1 MPDSFRKLNLT
12 FKADG
17 HIIKKISFDYGA
29 SFTLADYP
37 EIPQKDGYYAE
48 WSTPVLDQLHTDTVV
63 NVEYTPYIPSLSSSV
78 TRENGRPVFF
88 VDGFFGGSNAVQVT
102 QQDITADVHGVTEQ
116 WLLEFTDDGNET
128 HQIRYLTP
136 GRAKGKVYVK
146 QADGSWHKVETG
158 SFGSYTTFTTTGT
171 EVEVAFVP
179 AKLPIWAFCAGGAAL
194 LVLLLLRCGADEP
207 QPGSAAA
214 DETAGETTAETQPVP
229 ATQAADPPS
238 KDDPLLLLVSRAQPL
253 AEDYA
258 PELTQLH
265 DWPYSIAAIAYE
277 PLRQML
283 AAGRA
288 EGLSFTVAS
297 AYRSTDSQRQL
308 FDEDVEARVSEGM
321 TEDPS
326 VQPSALRAA
335 PPGCSEHETGLAVDI
350 VATDNQR
357 LDDTQEQTPET
368 IWLHE
373 NCWRFGFILRYPAGK
388 EDVTGID
395 YESWHYRYVGIE
407 AARYLTEQQLTLDEF
422 WAS

>member
-1 MPDSFRKLNLT
+1 MNHTPQRTRRKTTKRKQQRRKPL
-12 FKADG
+12 
-17 HIIKKISFDYGA
+17 
-29 SFTLADYP
+29 
-37 EIPQKDGYYAE
+37 
-48 WSTPVLDQLHTDTVV
+48 W
-63 NVEYTPYIPSLSSSV
+63 
-78 TRENGRPVFF
+78 GRF
-88 VDGFFGGSNAVQVT
+88 A
-102 QQDITADVHGVTEQ
+102 
-116 WLLEFTDDGNET
+116 LL
-128 HQIRYLTP
+128 
-136 GRAKGKVYVK
+136 
-146 QADGSWHKVETG
+146 
-158 SFGSYTTFTTTGT
+158 
-171 EVEVAFVP
+171 
-179 AKLPIWAFCAGGAAL
+179 GAAVL

-265 DWPYSIAAIAYE
+265 DWPYFVATAAYE
-277 PLRQML
+277 PLKQML

-321 TEDPS
+321 TEDE
-326 VQPSALRAA
+326 AREETARWTM

>member
-1 MPDSFRKLNLT
+1 MAVISDIADQTNLLALNAAIEAARAGEAGRGFAVVADEVRKLAEKTMASTNDVGNAI
-12 FKADG
+12 KA
-17 HIIKKISFDYGA
+17 IQ
-29 SFTLADYP
+29 
-37 EIPQKDGYYAE
+37 E
-48 WSTPVLDQLHTDTVV
+48 STAKSMT
-63 NVEYTPYIPSLSSSV
+63 
-78 TRENGRPVFF
+78 G
-88 VDGFFGGSNAVQVT
+88 VDNAVER
-102 QQDITADVHGVTEQ
+102 IGVE
-116 WLLEFTDDGNET
+116 
-128 HQIRYLTP
+128 RS
-136 GRAKGKVYVK
+136 RA
-146 QADGSWHKVETG
+146 AL
-158 SFGSYTTFTTTGT
+158 
-171 EVEVAFVP
+171 A
-179 AKLPIWAFCAGGAAL
+179 GAAL
-194 LVLLLLRCGADEP
+194 ALLGTVLLLLRCGADEP

-321 TEDPS
+321 TEDE
-326 VQPSALRAA
+326 AREETARWTM

>member
-1 MPDSFRKLNLT
+1 MAKQKFERTKPHVNIGTIGHVDHGKTTLTAAITKWLSLQGKAQFEAYDSIDKAPEEKARGITINTAHVEYETEKRHYAHVDCPGHADYIKNMITGAAQMDGAILVIAASDGPMAQTKEHLLLARQVGVPAIVVYLNKCDQVDDEELLELVEMEVRET
-12 FKADG
+12 LSYYEFPGDEVP
-17 HIIKKISFDYGA
+17 IIK
-29 SFTLADYP
+29 
-37 EIPQKDGYYAE
+37 
-48 WSTPVLDQLHTDTVV
+48 
-63 NVEYTPYIPSLSSSV
+63 
-78 TRENGRPVFF
+78 
-88 VDGFFGGSNAVQVT
+88 
-102 QQDITADVHGVTEQ
+102 
-116 WLLEFTDDGNET
+116 
-128 HQIRYLTP
+128 
-136 GRAKGKVYVK
+136 
-146 QADGSWHKVETG
+146 
-158 SFGSYTTFTTTGT
+158 
-171 EVEVAFVP
+171 
-179 AKLPIWAFCAGGAAL
+179 
-194 LVLLLLRCGADEP
+194 
-207 QPGSAAA
+207 GSAL
-214 DETAGETTAETQPVP
+214 
-229 ATQAADPPS
+229 QALPCESNDPN
-238 KDDPLLLLVSRAQPL
+238 
-253 AEDYA
+253 
-258 PELTQLH
+258 

-321 TEDPS
+321 TEDE
-326 VQPSALRAA
+326 AREETARWTM

>member
-1 MPDSFRKLNLT
+1 MNHTPQRTRRKTTKRNQRRRKPL
-12 FKADG
+12 
-17 HIIKKISFDYGA
+17 
-29 SFTLADYP
+29 
-37 EIPQKDGYYAE
+37 
-48 WSTPVLDQLHTDTVV
+48 
-63 NVEYTPYIPSLSSSV
+63 
-78 TRENGRPVFF
+78 RGRF
-88 VDGFFGGSNAVQVT
+88 A
-102 QQDITADVHGVTEQ
+102 
-116 WLLEFTDDGNET
+116 LL
-128 HQIRYLTP
+128 
-136 GRAKGKVYVK
+136 
-146 QADGSWHKVETG
+146 
-158 SFGSYTTFTTTGT
+158 
-171 EVEVAFVP
+171 
-179 AKLPIWAFCAGGAAL
+179 GAAVL

-214 DETAGETTAETQPVP
+214 DETAAETTAETQPVP

-321 TEDPS
+321 TEDE
-326 VQPSALRAA
+326 AREETARWTM

>member
-1 MPDSFRKLNLT
+1 M
-12 FKADG
+12 
-17 HIIKKISFDYGA
+17 
-29 SFTLADYP
+29 TLSMVVEHLSMVVFAIVIAILIGVPLGLLCYLSRAARGVVLRVVDL
-37 EIPQKDGYYAE
+37 IQT
-48 WSTPVLDQLHTDTVV
+48 TPAL
-63 NVEYTPYIPSLSSSV
+63 
-78 TRENGRPVFF
+78 
-88 VDGFFGGSNAVQVT
+88 
-102 QQDITADVHGVTEQ
+102 
-116 WLLEFTDDGNET
+116 
-128 HQIRYLTP
+128 
-136 GRAKGKVYVK
+136 
-146 QADGSWHKVETG
+146 
-158 SFGSYTTFTTTGT
+158 
-171 EVEVAFVP
+171 
-179 AKLPIWAFCAGGAAL
+179 AL
-194 LVLLLLRCGADEP
+194 LGTVLLLLRCGADEP

-238 KDDPLLLLVSRAQPL
+238 KDDPLLLLVSRAHPL

-321 TEDPS
+321 TEDE
-326 VQPSALRAA
+326 AREETARWTM

>member
-1 MPDSFRKLNLT
+1 MNHTPQRTRRKTTKRRRQRRKPL
-12 FKADG
+12 
-17 HIIKKISFDYGA
+17 
-29 SFTLADYP
+29 
-37 EIPQKDGYYAE
+37 
-48 WSTPVLDQLHTDTVV
+48 
-63 NVEYTPYIPSLSSSV
+63 
-78 TRENGRPVFF
+78 RGRF
-88 VDGFFGGSNAVQVT
+88 A
-102 QQDITADVHGVTEQ
+102 
-116 WLLEFTDDGNET
+116 LL
-128 HQIRYLTP
+128 
-136 GRAKGKVYVK
+136 
-146 QADGSWHKVETG
+146 
-158 SFGSYTTFTTTGT
+158 
-171 EVEVAFVP
+171 
-179 AKLPIWAFCAGGAAL
+179 GAAVL

-321 TEDPS
+321 TEDE
-326 VQPSALRAA
+326 AREETARWTM

-395 YESWHYRYVGIE
+395 YESWHYRYVSIE

>member
-1 MPDSFRKLNLT
+1 M
-12 FKADG
+12 
-17 HIIKKISFDYGA
+17 
-29 SFTLADYP
+29 
-37 EIPQKDGYYAE
+37 
-48 WSTPVLDQLHTDTVV
+48 
-63 NVEYTPYIPSLSSSV
+63 
-78 TRENGRPVFF
+78 
-88 VDGFFGGSNAVQVT
+88 
-102 QQDITADVHGVTEQ
+102 
-116 WLLEFTDDGNET
+116 
-128 HQIRYLTP
+128 
-136 GRAKGKVYVK
+136 
-146 QADGSWHKVETG
+146 
-158 SFGSYTTFTTTGT
+158 
-171 EVEVAFVP
+171 
-179 AKLPIWAFCAGGAAL
+179 
-194 LVLLLLRCGADEP
+194 
-207 QPGSAAA
+207 SAAA

-321 TEDPS
+321 TEDE
-326 VQPSALRAA
+326 AREETARWTM

-368 IWLHE
+368 IWPHE